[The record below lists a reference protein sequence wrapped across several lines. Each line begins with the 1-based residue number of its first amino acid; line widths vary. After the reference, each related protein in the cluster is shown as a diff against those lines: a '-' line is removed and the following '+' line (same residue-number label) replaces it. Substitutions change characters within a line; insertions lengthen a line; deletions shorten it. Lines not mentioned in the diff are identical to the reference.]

1 MHIGVDQDSKLRLNE
16 TKKCISWVVEKFKE
30 DNVDWVVFCGD
41 LFNSRYSINVN
52 TLNIGIEIIQDLA
65 YNFEKV
71 ILIEGNHDT
80 YYKNSNS
87 VNSISF
93 LSHIS
98 QNDNIVIVGDYREF
112 VNGNIETFTEEVFH
126 SYGLGR
132 GESENGVILGMSMD
146 DRDYDIYAHG
156 DFGNYAF
163 TDYGKEQLADS
174 FLDNFRRDDWAGGFR
189 DFVRNSGELMRRAKN
204 GEPVDQWISD
214 EPEEHFGVIELFICL
229 IVGLVTGGATVGG
242 MKKQMKTAVEQT
254 RASGY
259 VPKGGVNLRVQSD
272 QFVNRVVTSHR
283 IRREQ
288 NRSGGHYGGTTISG
302 SHGGSHHSGKF

>member
-1 MHIGVDQDSKLRLNE
+1 MKKKTWISLLLLLSLLCCLTVSAHAEARLDYVSDYAGLLSDYERQSLNDEAAQLSEQYDCGV
-16 TKKCISWVVEKFKE
+16 
-30 DNVDWVVFCGD
+30 
-41 LFNSRYSINVN
+41 Y
-52 TLNIGIEIIQDLA
+52 
-65 YNFEKV
+65 
-71 ILIEGNHDT
+71 
-80 YYKNSNS
+80 
-87 VNSISF
+87 
-93 LSHIS
+93 
-98 QNDNIVIVGDYREF
+98 IVIVGDYREF

-174 FLDNFRRDDWAGGFR
+174 FLDNFRRDDWTGGFR

-229 IVGLVTGGATVGG
+229 IVGLITGGATVGG

>member
-1 MHIGVDQDSKLRLNE
+1 MKKKALISLLLLLSLLCCLTVSAHAEARLDYVSDYAGLLSDYERQSLSEEAAQLSEQYDCGV
-16 TKKCISWVVEKFKE
+16 
-30 DNVDWVVFCGD
+30 
-41 LFNSRYSINVN
+41 Y
-52 TLNIGIEIIQDLA
+52 
-65 YNFEKV
+65 
-71 ILIEGNHDT
+71 
-80 YYKNSNS
+80 
-87 VNSISF
+87 
-93 LSHIS
+93 
-98 QNDNIVIVGDYREF
+98 IVIVGDYHEF

-189 DFVRNSGELMRRAKN
+189 DFVENSGELMRRAKN

-229 IVGLVTGGATVGG
+229 IVGLITGGATVGG

-288 NRSGGHYGGTTISG
+288 NRSGGHYRGTTISG

>member
-1 MHIGVDQDSKLRLNE
+1 MKKKALISLLLLLSLLCCLTVSAHAEARLDYVNDYAGLLSDYERQSLNAEAAQISDLYDCGV
-16 TKKCISWVVEKFKE
+16 
-30 DNVDWVVFCGD
+30 
-41 LFNSRYSINVN
+41 Y
-52 TLNIGIEIIQDLA
+52 
-65 YNFEKV
+65 
-71 ILIEGNHDT
+71 
-80 YYKNSNS
+80 
-87 VNSISF
+87 
-93 LSHIS
+93 
-98 QNDNIVIVGDYREF
+98 IVIVGDYREF

-126 SYGLGR
+126 SYGLGC

-163 TDYGKEQLADS
+163 TDYGKGQLADS

-204 GEPVDQWISD
+204 GEPLDQWIPD
-214 EPEEHFGVIELFICL
+214 QPEESFGPAEMLISL
-229 IVGLVTGGATVGG
+229 IVGLITGGATVSG

-259 VPKGGVNLRVQSD
+259 VPKGGVNLRVQND
-272 QFVNRVVTSHR
+272 QFVNRTVTTHR

>member
-1 MHIGVDQDSKLRLNE
+1 MKKKAWISLLLLLSLLCCLTVSAHAEARLDYVSDYAGLLSDYERQSLSDEAAQLSEQYDCGV
-16 TKKCISWVVEKFKE
+16 
-30 DNVDWVVFCGD
+30 
-41 LFNSRYSINVN
+41 Y
-52 TLNIGIEIIQDLA
+52 
-65 YNFEKV
+65 
-71 ILIEGNHDT
+71 
-80 YYKNSNS
+80 
-87 VNSISF
+87 
-93 LSHIS
+93 
-98 QNDNIVIVGDYREF
+98 IVIVGDYREF

-174 FLDNFRRDDWAGGFR
+174 FLDNFRRNDWAGGFR
-189 DFVRNSGELMRRAKN
+189 DFVENSGELMRRAKN

>member
-1 MHIGVDQDSKLRLNE
+1 MKKKALISLLLLLSLLCCLTVSVHAEARLDYVNDYAGLLSDYERQSLSEEAAQLSEQYDCGV
-16 TKKCISWVVEKFKE
+16 
-30 DNVDWVVFCGD
+30 
-41 LFNSRYSINVN
+41 Y
-52 TLNIGIEIIQDLA
+52 
-65 YNFEKV
+65 
-71 ILIEGNHDT
+71 
-80 YYKNSNS
+80 
-87 VNSISF
+87 
-93 LSHIS
+93 
-98 QNDNIVIVGDYREF
+98 IVIVGDYREF

-174 FLDNFRRDDWAGGFR
+174 FLDNFRRNDWAGGFR
-189 DFVRNSGELMRRAKN
+189 DFVENSGELMRRARN
-204 GEPVDQWISD
+204 GEPLDQWISD

-229 IVGLVTGGATVGG
+229 FVGLITGGATVSG

-272 QFVNRVVTSHR
+272 QFVNRIVTSHR

-288 NRSGGHYGGTTISG
+288 NRSGGHYRGTTISG

>member
-1 MHIGVDQDSKLRLNE
+1 MKKKTWISLLLLLSLLCCLTVSAHAEAQLDYVSDYAGLLSDYERQSLSDEAAQLSEQYDCGV
-16 TKKCISWVVEKFKE
+16 
-30 DNVDWVVFCGD
+30 
-41 LFNSRYSINVN
+41 Y
-52 TLNIGIEIIQDLA
+52 
-65 YNFEKV
+65 
-71 ILIEGNHDT
+71 
-80 YYKNSNS
+80 
-87 VNSISF
+87 
-93 LSHIS
+93 
-98 QNDNIVIVGDYREF
+98 IVIVGDYREF

-174 FLDNFRRDDWAGGFR
+174 FLDNFRRDDWTGGFR

-229 IVGLVTGGATVGG
+229 IVGLITGGATVGG

>member
-1 MHIGVDQDSKLRLNE
+1 MKKKAWISLLLLLSLLCCLTVSVHAEARLDYVSDYAGLLSDYERQSLNDEAAQLSEQYDCGV
-16 TKKCISWVVEKFKE
+16 
-30 DNVDWVVFCGD
+30 
-41 LFNSRYSINVN
+41 Y
-52 TLNIGIEIIQDLA
+52 
-65 YNFEKV
+65 
-71 ILIEGNHDT
+71 
-80 YYKNSNS
+80 
-87 VNSISF
+87 
-93 LSHIS
+93 
-98 QNDNIVIVGDYREF
+98 IVIVGDYREF

-229 IVGLVTGGATVGG
+229 IVGLITGGATVGG

>member
-1 MHIGVDQDSKLRLNE
+1 MKKKTWISLLLLLSLLCCLTVSAHAEARLDYVSDYAGLLSDYERQSLNDEAAQLSEQYDCGV
-16 TKKCISWVVEKFKE
+16 
-30 DNVDWVVFCGD
+30 
-41 LFNSRYSINVN
+41 Y
-52 TLNIGIEIIQDLA
+52 
-65 YNFEKV
+65 
-71 ILIEGNHDT
+71 
-80 YYKNSNS
+80 
-87 VNSISF
+87 
-93 LSHIS
+93 
-98 QNDNIVIVGDYREF
+98 IVIVGDYREF

-229 IVGLVTGGATVGG
+229 IVGLITGGATVGG